1 MVQFANTDS
10 NLIGY
15 SGLSD
20 IMANSIQLCSLL
32 IYVYQVPKGK
42 PAQSGSIG
50 AMCYNQACCSQW
62 VGTMAQFAVED
73 SNINVYSW
81 VIEHNV
87 IFC

>member
-32 IYVYQVPKGK
+32 IYVYQVPKGQTSPK
-42 PAQSGSIG
+42 SEHWGHVLQSGLLFSMGWHNG
-50 AMCYNQACCSQW
+50 AICS
-62 VGTMAQFAVED
+62 
-73 SNINVYSW
+73 
-81 VIEHNV
+81 
-87 IFC
+87 